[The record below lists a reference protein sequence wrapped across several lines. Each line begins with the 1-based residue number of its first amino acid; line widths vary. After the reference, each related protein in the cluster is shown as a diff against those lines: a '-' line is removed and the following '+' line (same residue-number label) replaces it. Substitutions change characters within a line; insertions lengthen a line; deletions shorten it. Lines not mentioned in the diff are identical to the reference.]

1 VGRPALVLADEPT
14 GNLDS
19 ASGADIVDLLKS
31 LNREG
36 TTIAVV
42 THNSEVAAAMHRRIE
57 LRDGRIEKD
66 TNAVLTA

>member
-1 VGRPALVLADEPT
+1 VLADEPT

-19 ASGADIVDLLKS
+19 ASGAEIIDLLKS
-31 LNREG
+31 LNDEG

-42 THNSEVAAAMHRRIE
+42 THNAELASAMHRRVE

-66 TNAVLTA
+66 TRAVITT